1 MLATI
6 FWDFPNHIPIA
17 GFQLR
22 FYSLMF
28 IISFVLGQ
36 YGMQYVFKRENVNPK
51 LMDSLVYWMIGATI
65 IGARLGHVFFYD
77 WGYYKNNLG
86 EIFMVW
92 KGGLASHGAAIA
104 ITGAMLYWSLKIAKK
119 HPLWTLDRI
128 VIVVALA
135 AGFIRMGNW
144 FNSEIYGA
152 PANSAVETVFLEDA
166 RGTISRG
173 FAGNLSEVTF
183 TPTGASITT
192 DSLLLPEIKAQLRF
206 NQLSEAQIKNYTDN
220 YLSQILS
227 NQRADRKN
235 LLYIDGNESTVYTD
249 EQGMYAEITL
259 LGVPRYPTQLFEA
272 AGYWILFLILAF
284 AYMRR
289 SAGEKHG
296 LLFGLYLIGTFGFR
310 FFIEYYKEIQVS
322 FEQEMSFNMGQLL
335 SIPLVA
341 VGLYFALTASSK
353 TTTS

>member
-6 FWDFPNHIPIA
+6 FWDFPNHIPVA

-36 YGMQYVFKRENVNPK
+36 YGMQYIFKRENVNPK

-77 WGYYKNNLG
+77 WGYYKDNLG

-104 ITGAMLYWSLKIAKK
+104 ITAAMLYWSLKIAKK

-166 RGTISRG
+166 RSTITRG
-173 FAGNLSEVTF
+173 FAGNLSEITF
-183 TPTGASITT
+183 TSTGNTVVS
-192 DSLLLPEIKAQLRF
+192 DSLELPEIKAELRF
-206 NQLSEAQIKNYTDN
+206 QGLNNTQIQEYTET
-220 YLSQILS
+220 YLPQILS
-227 NQRADRKN
+227 RQRADRKN
-235 LLYIDGNESTVYTD
+235 VVVQPNAKASVYTD
-249 EQGMYAEITL
+249 EKGAYAEITL
-259 LGVPRYPTQLFEA
+259 LGIPRYPTQLFEA
-272 AGYWILFLILAF
+272 AGYWILFLILVF
-284 AYMRR
+284 AYLRLH
-289 SAGEKHG
+289 AGTKPG

-310 FFIEYYKEIQVS
+310 FFIEFFKEIQVS
-322 FEQEMSFNMGQLL
+322 FEQGMSYNMGQLL
-335 SIPLVA
+335 SLPLVA
-341 VGLYFALTASSK
+341 IGLYFAFTAKSK
-353 TTTS
+353 SIRS

>member
-28 IISFVLGQ
+28 IISFILGQ

-65 IGARLGHVFFYD
+65 VGARLGHVFFYD

-104 ITGAMLYWSLKIAKK
+104 ITAAMLYWSLKIAKK

-166 RGTISRG
+166 RGSITRG
-173 FAGNLSEVTF
+173 FAGNLSEIEF
-183 TPTGASITT
+183 TPTGTTVAT
-192 DSLLLPEIKAQLRF
+192 DSLKLPEIKAVLRF
-206 NQLSEAQIKNYTDN
+206 NQLSEAQIKTYTDN
-220 YLSQILS
+220 YLAQILS
-227 NQRADRKN
+227 TQRADRKN
-235 LLYIDGNESTVYTD
+235 VLFIEGNESTVYTD
-249 EQGMYAEITL
+249 EKGPYAEVTL

-272 AGYWILFLILAF
+272 VGYWMLFLILTF
-284 AYMRR
+284 AYLRR
-289 SAGEKHG
+289 RAGDKPG

-322 FEQEMSFNMGQLL
+322 FEQGMSYNMGQLL
-335 SIPLVA
+335 SIPLVGI
-341 VGLYFALTASSK
+341 GLYFVFTANSK
-353 TTTS
+353 SQRS